1 MHGNR
6 IIAISNDGLKA
17 RRTVYIRGNR
27 LDEAMKRASLYLG
40 HGGRSWQRSSLITTG
55 SMGSSSLTTSP
66 TSSKVAH
73 ETQRKDRIRCF
84 DQDRCPSL

>member
-40 HGGRSWQRSSLITTG
+40 HGWEIVAAIQLDHDGLDGELISDNFTDIIEGGT
-55 SMGSSSLTTSP
+55 
-66 TSSKVAH
+66 
-73 ETQRKDRIRCF
+73 
-84 DQDRCPSL
+84 